1 MSVYKLLVPPKVG
14 SADNMIIEM
23 LWIFS
28 IVPLGLFVI
37 DRLVVRLIN
46 NIKLTIIEVIIF
58 GCIFL
63 YYFIVVNSF

>member
-1 MSVYKLLVPPKVG
+1 MSAYKMLVPPKVG
-14 SADNMIIEM
+14 SADNMISEM

-63 YYFIVVNSF
+63 YYFIVVNPF